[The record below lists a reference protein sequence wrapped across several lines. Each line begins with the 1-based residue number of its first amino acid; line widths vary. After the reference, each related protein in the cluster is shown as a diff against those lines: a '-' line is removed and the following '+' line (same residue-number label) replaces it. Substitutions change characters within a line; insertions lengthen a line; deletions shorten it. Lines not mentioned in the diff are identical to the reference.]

1 LFFLCIARAHS
12 YLYSFLLLAPRLG
25 IEPSK
30 TSFGG
35 SSVPSTQGM
44 WAVLYLTQDNGEASR
59 LCTRTGRISP
69 SHYLFI

>member
-1 LFFLCIARAHS
+1 MHS
-12 YLYSFLLLAPRLG
+12 FSFPAVAPRLG

-59 LCTRTGRISP
+59 CALAQVAYPQAR
-69 SHYLFI
+69 Y

>member
-1 LFFLCIARAHS
+1 MHS
-12 YLYSFLLLAPRLG
+12 FNFPAVAPRLG

-44 WAVLYLTQDNGEASR
+44 WAVLYLTQDIGEASHF
-59 LCTRTGRISP
+59 SP
-69 SHYLFI
+69 GST